1 MVVPGVQGLDEGGR
15 GWVLHDVR
23 SGREE
28 EVQDMM
34 VRLFWLLV
42 GLAIGL
48 REKRRQR

>member
-1 MVVPGVQGLDEGGR
+1 M
-15 GWVLHDVR
+15 LHDVR
-23 SGREE
+23 RRCGS

-48 REKRRQR
+48 REKRRSR